1 MIRGSMT
8 PGSIKPIYVLHG
20 NDAYLRDEHRRALM
34 TEIIGDADPQVCL
47 AAFDA
52 TAELAVVLDELRT
65 LPFLAPR
72 RVVIIRDADA
82 FVSAHRDPLE
92 RYLESPA
99 ESGTLLLQVSAW
111 PSNTRLSKLVAKI
124 GKVVDCNQP
133 DARELPQWITQA
145 AAKRNKKIDREAA
158 ELLAVWIGAD
168 LAALDSELEKLCLF
182 IGNRPNIV
190 AADIAALVASTA
202 GPGPFDLT
210 NAIIAGNPKAALT
223 ALGGMLNKRGEEFR
237 VLGLIASHL
246 RKALLAQQLKQLG
259 QNPESVL
266 PYNMPP
272 MAKKAFLNLLA
283 RRPLRKMQMDFR
295 KLIRADLGMKSGT
308 EPLAAMQD
316 LIVALCT

>member
-1 MIRGSMT
+1 MT
-8 PGSIKPIYVLHG
+8 QGSIKPIYILHG
-20 NDAYLRDEHRRALM
+20 NDAYLRDEHRRALLA
-34 TEIIGDADPQVCL
+34 EIIGQADPQVCV

-72 RVVIIRDADA
+72 RVVIVRDADA
-82 FVSAHRDPLE
+82 FVSAHRDSIE

-99 ESGTLLLQVSAW
+99 ESGTLVLQVAAW
-111 PSNTRLSKLVAKI
+111 PSNTRLYKLVAKVGQI
-124 GKVVDCNQP
+124 IDCTQP
-133 DARELPQWITQA
+133 DVRELPNWITLA
-145 AAKRNKKIDREAA
+145 AARRKKKIDRDAA

-182 IGNRPNIV
+182 IGNRPAI
-190 AADIAALVASTA
+190 AMADVSSLVASTA

-210 NAIIAGNPKAALT
+210 NAIIAGNAKGALV

-246 RKALLAQQLKQLG
+246 RKALLAQQLKLIG

-272 MAKKAFLNLLA
+272 MAKKAFMNLLA
-283 RRPLRKMQMDFR
+283 RRSLRKMQMDFR
-295 KLIRADLGMKSGT
+295 KLIKADLGMKSGM